1 MDVDTNLR
9 FLSFRLLPIRSQA
22 RGGVGWSV
30 LVLASLSL
38 SLSLSLC
45 LSVLSFFHVLTFKVY
60 FRSRFRYVSAKKHTD
75 PTKATCRLLKL
86 KLISSGGARQ
96 PHCAVLSS
104 DDCAFVPFAF
114 RPPLLLLCHTSC
126 CVAVLDWK
134 KKEREREREGVKRR
148 IENTQNIN

>member
-1 MDVDTNLR
+1 MWTPTYGSSLFVCYR
-9 FLSFRLLPIRSQA
+9 FVLKPEEAWAGPCWCWRLS
-22 RGGVGWSV
+22 V
-30 LVLASLSL
+30 SLSL
-38 SLSLSLC
+38 SLSLS